1 MGRLRNAKIHVE
13 RAVKVGGDGG
23 GGGGYTYW
31 FLISLKN
38 KSINVKERLN
48 TRTHARASV
57 SVPHLRPQPLF
68 RPRVSA
74 ELSLPRDTVFSS
86 LSPDSH

>member
-13 RAVKVGGDGG
+13 RAVKVGGDG

-86 LSPDSH
+86 LSPESH